1 MNEGLMNLV
10 DDDSSRDIP
19 QQGHAE
25 PEDHLATTR
34 LPHELGFR
42 HAGIP
47 AGPAGRPLG
56 APQVVVPPP
65 RQSYPTGAASPGGML
80 YPSEA
85 PAALPRTS
93 WWRSLIASTIS
104 PSATEEAAGR
114 RMGTFT
120 IGTALVFALTALV
133 VGLRGAP
140 DAASPAIAVAL
151 VAARGALALG
161 LLAFSYAL
169 LRMGE
174 RLLASTDR
182 KPGS

>member
-1 MNEGLMNLV
+1 MNLV

-19 QQGHAE
+19 QQGHGE

-34 LPHELGFR
+34 LPHELGLR
-42 HAGIP
+42 P
-47 AGPAGRPLG
+47 AGVPPVPGSRPLG
-56 APQVVVPPP
+56 APQVLVPPA
-65 RQSYPTGAASPGGML
+65 RQSYPTGTASPGGML

-104 PSATEEAAGR
+104 PSATEEAASR

-133 VGLRGAP
+133 VGLRGSP
-140 DAASPAIAVAL
+140 DAPSPAIAVAM
-151 VAARGALALG
+151 VVARGALALG

-174 RLLASTDR
+174 RLLGTNDR